1 MNEQFKS
8 YADLF
13 RSHDG
18 TLAEISGSLAKI
30 MDSMGKLQSSPKSEE
45 SEEEETDIEDK
56 GSAFPAGQPQVSIQ
70 KQPDSVT
77 VQRDED
83 EAFMVAP
90 DMLYKYYVFTAL
102 YYDALPALRGRKLGE
117 GFGGL

>member
-1 MNEQFKS
+1 MKPNK
-8 YADLF
+8 
-13 RSHDG
+13 
-18 TLAEISGSLAKI
+18 
-30 MDSMGKLQSSPKSEE
+30 
-45 SEEEETDIEDK
+45 
-56 GSAFPAGQPQVSIQ
+56 
-70 KQPDSVT
+70 T

-117 GFGGL
+117 GLEDYEPEVPIRYPLMRIENAEEYKPCE